1 MLTEAVQEGSMHV
14 RDPVGGSTEF
24 LFVPLIKLFYT
35 MLIMGVFQNGDLKNI
50 LRLIEP
56 SVFSER
62 QEEQE
67 DTHKDQDI
75 LTEMETDGRGEDRG
89 RNLPKEGLLQM
100 KLPEPVKLQVTPSRQ
115 QISVIMYH
123 YNVFNYTL
131 IVIIHVY
138 NECFCVYIDV
148 SCFAVLVRLPGT
160 SSN

>member
-67 DTHKDQDI
+67 DTHKDQDR
-75 LTEMETDGRGEDRG
+75 LKEMETEGRGEDRE

-100 KLPEPVKLQVTPSRQ
+100 KLPEPVKLQVTPSRH
-115 QISVIMYH
+115 QISGVY
-123 YNVFNYTL
+123 YAFQNY
-131 IVIIHVY
+131 I
-138 NECFCVYIDV
+138 
-148 SCFAVLVRLPGT
+148 
-160 SSN
+160 